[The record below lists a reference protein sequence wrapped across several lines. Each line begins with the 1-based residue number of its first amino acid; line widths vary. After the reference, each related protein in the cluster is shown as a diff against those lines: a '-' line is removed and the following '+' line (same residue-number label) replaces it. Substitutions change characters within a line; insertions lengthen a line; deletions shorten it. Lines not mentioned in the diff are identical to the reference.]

1 MSPRMHIQDPDKAS
15 GSGATAATERRLQSN
30 QLLRG
35 GRRVVIE
42 HGDASYTLL
51 LTRNDKLI
59 LVK

>member
-1 MSPRMHIQDPDKAS
+1 MQQTIENAPTRNASNPQPPRLNS
-15 GSGATAATERRLQSN
+15 T

-42 HGDASYTLL
+42 HGEARYTLL

>member
-1 MSPRMHIQDPDKAS
+1 MSPRMHSLSSDKTT
-15 GSGATAATERRLQSN
+15 GSPVAGQERRVQSD
-30 QLLRG
+30 QLLQG
-35 GRRVVIE
+35 ARRVVIE

>member
-1 MSPRMHIQDPDKAS
+1 MTPPIINPAHEPKTMGAGAPPPRRMRSTELLQ
-15 GSGATAATERRLQSN
+15 GA
-30 QLLRG
+30 
-35 GRRVVIE
+35 RRVVIE